1 LVNKG
6 EDMAQID
13 IKAKAKQILKIAE
26 QYGVEKNFL
35 FITTF
40 QRYTV
45 QLNVLQ
51 DLEKAI
57 EEHGS
62 TVEKEYVKGRKNLYT
77 NPAIKEYNNA
87 VNSAN
92 KTVSTLMSIIKTNS
106 DKYNDDNGDD
116 DDPLL
121 RVLNGDYDEDE

>member
-1 LVNKG
+1 MSNKMTLN
-6 EDMAQID
+6 DKAQ
-13 IKAKAKQILKIAE
+13 QILRIAE

-40 QRYTV
+40 KRYSI
-45 QLNVLQ
+45 QLQILSE
-51 DLEKAI
+51 LEKAI

-62 TVEKEYVKGRKNLYT
+62 MVEKEYVKGRKNLYT
-77 NPAIKEYNNA
+77 NPAINEYNKA

-106 DKYNDDNGDD
+106 DKYNEDSGEEEDPLLRALNGDD
-116 DDPLL
+116 D
-121 RVLNGDYDEDE
+121 EEEE

>member
-1 LVNKG
+1 
-6 EDMAQID
+6 MAQPKNLND
-13 IKAKAKQILKIAE
+13 KAQQILSIAE

-40 QRYTV
+40 KRYSI
-45 QLNVLQ
+45 QLQILG

-57 EEHGS
+57 NEHGS
-62 TVEKEYVKGRKNLYT
+62 MVEKEYVKGRKNLYT

-106 DKYNDDNGDD
+106 NNYNEDTAE

-121 RVLNGDYDEDE
+121 RALNGEDDEDEE

>member
-1 LVNKG
+1 MSNKMTLN
-6 EDMAQID
+6 D
-13 IKAKAKQILKIAE
+13 KAKQIIKIAE

-40 QRYTV
+40 KRYSI
-45 QLNVLQ
+45 QLQILAE
-51 DLEKAI
+51 LEKTI
-57 EEHGS
+57 EEYGA
-62 TVEKEYVKGRKNLYT
+62 TVTKEYVKGRQNLYT

-106 DKYNDDNGDD
+106 DKYNDDNGEEE
-116 DDPLL
+116 DPLL
-121 RVLNGDYDEDE
+121 RVLNGDDDEDE

>member
-1 LVNKG
+1 MSNKMTLN
-6 EDMAQID
+6 D
-13 IKAKAKQILKIAE
+13 KAKQIIKIAE

-40 QRYTV
+40 KRYSI
-45 QLNVLQ
+45 QLQILAE
-51 DLEKAI
+51 LEKTI
-57 EEHGS
+57 EEYGA
-62 TVEKEYVKGRKNLYT
+62 TVTKEYVKGRQNLYT

-106 DKYNDDNGDD
+106 DKYNDDNGEE

-121 RVLNGDYDEDE
+121 RVLNGDDEEDE

>member
-1 LVNKG
+1 MSKTKEMN
-6 EDMAQID
+6 IN
-13 IKAKAKQILKIAE
+13 AKAQEILKIAE

-40 QRYTV
+40 KRYVV
-45 QLNVLQ
+45 QLKVLQ
-51 DLEKAI
+51 ELEKAI

-106 DKYNDDNGDD
+106 DKYNDDNGEEE
-116 DDPLL
+116 DPLM
-121 RVLNGDYDEDE
+121 RALNGEDDE

>member
-1 LVNKG
+1 
-6 EDMAQID
+6 MAKEMNIN
-13 IKAKAKQILKIAE
+13 AKAQEILKIAE

-40 QRYTV
+40 KRYTV
-45 QLNVLQ
+45 QLKVLQ
-51 DLEKAI
+51 DLEKALD
-57 EEHGS
+57 ENGA

-92 KTVSTLMSIIKTNS
+92 KTVTTLMSIIKTNS
-106 DKYNDDNGDD
+106 DKYNPESSDGE

-121 RVLNGDYDEDE
+121 RALNGDDDEA

>member
-1 LVNKG
+1 MNKMSLN
-6 EDMAQID
+6 DKAQ
-13 IKAKAKQILKIAE
+13 QILKIAE

-40 QRYTV
+40 KRYSIQIQILTE
-45 QLNVLQ
+45 
-51 DLEKAI
+51 LEKAI

-62 TVEKEYVKGRKNLYT
+62 MVEKEYVKGRKNLYT
-77 NPAIKEYNNA
+77 NPAINEYNKA

-106 DKYNDDNGDD
+106 DKYNEDNGQE

-121 RVLNGDYDEDE
+121 RALNGDDEDDEE

>member
-1 LVNKG
+1 
-6 EDMAQID
+6 MAKEMNIND
-13 IKAKAKQILKIAE
+13 KAQEILRIAE

-40 QRYTV
+40 KRYTV
-45 QLNVLQ
+45 QLKVLQ
-51 DLEKAI
+51 ELEQAI
-57 EEHGS
+57 DDNGA
-62 TVEKEYVKGRKNLYT
+62 TVTKEYVKGRQNLYT

-106 DKYNDDNGDD
+106 DKYNDDSGED

-121 RVLNGDYDEDE
+121 KALNGEYDEDE

>member
-1 LVNKG
+1 
-6 EDMAQID
+6 MARNVKIH
-13 IKAKAKQILKIAE
+13 AKAKEILKIAE

-40 QRYTV
+40 ERYVV
-45 QLNVLQ
+45 QLKVLS

-57 EEHGS
+57 KENGA

-77 NPAIKEYNNA
+77 NPAIRDYNNA

-92 KTVSTLMSIIKTNS
+92 KTVTTLMSIIKTSS
-106 DKYNDDNGDD
+106 DKYNEDNGEE
-116 DDPLL
+116 DPLL
-121 RVLNGDYDEDE
+121 RVLNGDDE

>member
-1 LVNKG
+1 
-6 EDMAQID
+6 MAKEMNIN
-13 IKAKAKQILKIAE
+13 AKAQEILKIAE

-40 QRYTV
+40 KRYTV
-45 QLNVLQ
+45 QLKILG

-57 EEHGS
+57 DENGA
-62 TVEKEYVKGRKNLYT
+62 TVTKEYVKGRKNLYS

-87 VNSAN
+87 VTSAN

-106 DKYNDDNGDD
+106 NSYNENDGEE
-116 DDPLL
+116 DPLMKA
-121 RVLNGDYDEDE
+121 LNGEYDDE

>member
-1 LVNKG
+1 
-6 EDMAQID
+6 MAKKID
-13 IKAKAKQILKIAE
+13 IQKKANEILKIAE

-45 QLNVLQ
+45 QLKVLQ
-51 DLEKAI
+51 DLEEAI

-106 DKYNDDNGDD
+106 EKYNDDNGQEE
-116 DDPLL
+116 DPLL
-121 RVLNGDYDEDE
+121 RLLNGDDDEDEE

>member
-1 LVNKG
+1 
-6 EDMAQID
+6 MAKEMNIN
-13 IKAKAKQILKIAE
+13 AKAQEILRIAE

-40 QRYTV
+40 KRYIV
-45 QLNVLQ
+45 QLKVLG
-51 DLEKAI
+51 DLERAI
-57 EEHGS
+57 DENGA

-92 KTVSTLMSIIKTNS
+92 KTVSTLMNIIKTNS
-106 DKYNDDNGDD
+106 NQYNPDADDEE

-121 RVLNGDYDEDE
+121 RALNGEDDEE

>member
-1 LVNKG
+1 MSNKMTLN
-6 EDMAQID
+6 DKAQ
-13 IKAKAKQILKIAE
+13 QILKIAE

-40 QRYTV
+40 KRYSI
-45 QLNVLQ
+45 QLQILTE
-51 DLEKAI
+51 LEKAI

-62 TVEKEYVKGRKNLYT
+62 MVEKEYVKGRKNLYT
-77 NPAIKEYNNA
+77 NPAINEYNKA

-106 DKYNDDNGDD
+106 DKYNEDNGGEE
-116 DDPLL
+116 DPLL
-121 RVLNGDYDEDE
+121 RVLNGDDDDDE

>member
-1 LVNKG
+1 
-6 EDMAQID
+6 MANEMNLND
-13 IKAKAKQILKIAE
+13 KAQMILRIAE

-40 QRYTV
+40 KRYSI
-45 QLNVLQ
+45 QLKILG
-51 DLEKAI
+51 DLESAI
-57 EEHGS
+57 NEHGS
-62 TVEKEYVKGRKNLYT
+62 MVEKEYVKGRKNLYT

-106 DKYNDDNGDD
+106 NNYNEDTAE

-121 RVLNGDYDEDE
+121 RALNGEEDDD

>member
-1 LVNKG
+1 MDLN
-6 EDMAQID
+6 E
-13 IKAKAKQILKIAE
+13 KASQILAIAE

-40 QRYTV
+40 KRYSI
-45 QLNVLQ
+45 QLKILQ

-57 EEHGS
+57 AEHGS
-62 TVEKEYVKGRKNLYT
+62 MVEKEYVKGRKNLYT
-77 NPAIKEYNNA
+77 NPAINEYNKA

-106 DKYNDDNGDD
+106 DKYNDDTGEDDDPLMRALNGDD
-116 DDPLL
+116 D
-121 RVLNGDYDEDE
+121 EE

>member
-1 LVNKG
+1 MSNKMTLN
-6 EDMAQID
+6 DKAQ
-13 IKAKAKQILKIAE
+13 QILKIAE

-40 QRYTV
+40 KRYSI
-45 QLNVLQ
+45 QLQILTE
-51 DLEKAI
+51 LEKAI

-62 TVEKEYVKGRKNLYT
+62 MVEKEYVKGRKNLYT
-77 NPAIKEYNNA
+77 NPAINEYNKA

-106 DKYNDDNGDD
+106 DKYNEDNGQE

-121 RVLNGDYDEDE
+121 RAINGDDDEEE

>member
-1 LVNKG
+1 MTLN
-6 EDMAQID
+6 ERAQ
-13 IKAKAKQILKIAE
+13 QILKIAE

-40 QRYTV
+40 KRYTV
-45 QLNVLQ
+45 QLKVLQ

-57 EEHGS
+57 DENGA

-92 KTVSTLMSIIKTNS
+92 KTVTTLMSIIKTNS
-106 DKYNDDNGDD
+106 DKYNPESSDEEI
-116 DDPLL
+116 DPLM
-121 RVLNGDYDEDE
+121 RVLNGDDDEEE

>member
-1 LVNKG
+1 MTKPININK
-6 EDMAQID
+6 
-13 IKAKAKQILKIAE
+13 KASEILKIAE

-45 QLNVLQ
+45 QLKVLQ
-51 DLEKAI
+51 ELEKAI
-57 EEHGS
+57 NANGA
-62 TVEKEYVKGRKNLYT
+62 TVTKEYVKGRKNLYT

-106 DKYNDDNGDD
+106 DKYNPESSDEE

-121 RVLNGDYDEDE
+121 RALNGDDDEE

>member
-1 LVNKG
+1 MNKMSLN
-6 EDMAQID
+6 DKAQ
-13 IKAKAKQILKIAE
+13 QILKIAE

-40 QRYTV
+40 KRYSIQIQILTE
-45 QLNVLQ
+45 
-51 DLEKAI
+51 LEKAI

-62 TVEKEYVKGRKNLYT
+62 MVEKEYVKGRKNLYT
-77 NPAIKEYNNA
+77 NPAINEYNKA

-106 DKYNDDNGDD
+106 DKYNEDNGEE

-121 RVLNGDYDEDE
+121 RALNGDDDEDE

>member
-1 LVNKG
+1 
-6 EDMAQID
+6 MAQEMNINE
-13 IKAKAKQILKIAE
+13 KASQILKIAE

-40 QRYTV
+40 KRYTV
-45 QLNVLQ
+45 QLKVLQ

-57 EEHGS
+57 SDNGA
-62 TVEKEYVKGRKNLYT
+62 TVTKEYVKGRKNLYT

-106 DKYNDDNGDD
+106 DKYNPESNGEENDWLD
-116 DDPLL
+116 GLI
-121 RVLNGDYDEDE
+121 NGDYDEE

>member
-1 LVNKG
+1 MNLQ
-6 EDMAQID
+6 D
-13 IKAKAKQILKIAE
+13 KAEHIMRIAE

-40 QRYTV
+40 QRYSV
-45 QLNVLQ
+45 QLKVLAE
-51 DLEKAI
+51 LEKAI
-57 EEHGS
+57 KDNGA

-106 DKYNDDNGDD
+106 DKYNDDNGEE
-116 DDPLL
+116 DPLMMA
-121 RVLNGDYDEDE
+121 LNGEDDEE

>member
-1 LVNKG
+1 MSNKMTLN
-6 EDMAQID
+6 DKAQ
-13 IKAKAKQILKIAE
+13 QILKIAE

-40 QRYTV
+40 KRYSI
-45 QLNVLQ
+45 QLQILTE
-51 DLEKAI
+51 LEKAI

-62 TVEKEYVKGRKNLYT
+62 MVEKEYVKGRKNLYT
-77 NPAIKEYNNA
+77 NPAINEYNKA

-106 DKYNDDNGDD
+106 DKYNEDNGGE

-121 RVLNGDYDEDE
+121 RALNGDDDEEE

>member
-1 LVNKG
+1 MSQPKNLNDK
-6 EDMAQID
+6 AQE
-13 IKAKAKQILKIAE
+13 ILSIAE

-40 QRYTV
+40 KRYSI
-45 QLNVLQ
+45 QLQILTE
-51 DLEKAI
+51 LEKAI
-57 EEHGS
+57 SEHGS
-62 TVEKEYVKGRKNLYT
+62 MVEKEYVKGRKNLYT

-106 DKYNDDNGDD
+106 NNYNDDTAEDDPLLRALNGDD
-116 DDPLL
+116 DD
-121 RVLNGDYDEDE
+121 EE

>member
-1 LVNKG
+1 MNLQ
-6 EDMAQID
+6 D
-13 IKAKAKQILKIAE
+13 KAEHIMQIAE

-40 QRYTV
+40 QRYSV
-45 QLNVLQ
+45 QLKVLTE
-51 DLEKAI
+51 LEKAI
-57 EEHGS
+57 KDNGA
-62 TVEKEYVKGRKNLYT
+62 TVTKEYVKGRKNLYT

-106 DKYNDDNGDD
+106 DKYNDDTGEE

-121 RVLNGDYDEDE
+121 RALNGDDEEE

>member
-1 LVNKG
+1 
-6 EDMAQID
+6 MAKEMNINE
-13 IKAKAKQILKIAE
+13 KASQILKIAE

-40 QRYTV
+40 KRYTV
-45 QLNVLQ
+45 QLKVLQ
-51 DLEKAI
+51 ELEQAI
-57 EEHGS
+57 NENGA
-62 TVEKEYVKGRKNLYT
+62 TVTKEYVKGRKNLYT

-106 DKYNDDNGDD
+106 DKYNPESSGGEDDDPLLKAINGDD
-116 DDPLL
+116 DD
-121 RVLNGDYDEDE
+121 EE

>member
-1 LVNKG
+1 
-6 EDMAQID
+6 MANEMNLND
-13 IKAKAKQILKIAE
+13 KAQMILRIAE

-40 QRYTV
+40 KRYSI
-45 QLNVLQ
+45 QLKILG
-51 DLEKAI
+51 DLESAI
-57 EEHGS
+57 NEHGS
-62 TVEKEYVKGRKNLYT
+62 MVEKEYVKGRKNLYT

-106 DKYNDDNGDD
+106 NNYNEDTAE

-121 RVLNGDYDEDE
+121 RALNGEDDED

>member
-1 LVNKG
+1 MTLN
-6 EDMAQID
+6 ERAQ
-13 IKAKAKQILKIAE
+13 QIIKIAE

-40 QRYTV
+40 KRYTV
-45 QLNVLQ
+45 QLKVLQ

-57 EEHGS
+57 DENGA

-92 KTVSTLMSIIKTNS
+92 KTVTTLMSIIKTNS
-106 DKYNDDNGDD
+106 DKYNPESSDGE

-121 RVLNGDYDEDE
+121 RALNGDDDEEE

>member
-1 LVNKG
+1 MNLNDK
-6 EDMAQID
+6 AQE
-13 IKAKAKQILKIAE
+13 ILRIAE

-40 QRYTV
+40 KRYSI
-45 QLNVLQ
+45 QLKILG
-51 DLEKAI
+51 DLETAI
-57 EEHGS
+57 NEHGS
-62 TVEKEYVKGRKNLYT
+62 MVEKEYVKGRKNLYT

-106 DKYNDDNGDD
+106 NNYNDDTAE
-116 DDPLL
+116 DDPLMKA
-121 RVLNGDYDEDE
+121 LNGDYDEE

>member
-1 LVNKG
+1 
-6 EDMAQID
+6 MAKEMNINE
-13 IKAKAKQILKIAE
+13 KAQKILSIAE

-40 QRYTV
+40 KRYTV
-45 QLNVLQ
+45 QLKILG

-57 EEHGS
+57 DENGA
-62 TVEKEYVKGRKNLYT
+62 TVTKEYVKGRKNLYS

-87 VNSAN
+87 VTSAN

-106 DKYNDDNGDD
+106 NSYNENDGE

-121 RVLNGDYDEDE
+121 RALNGDYDDE

>member
-1 LVNKG
+1 MGNGNSLT
-6 EDMAQID
+6 ERAQE
-13 IKAKAKQILKIAE
+13 ILKIAE

-40 QRYTV
+40 KRYTV
-45 QLNVLQ
+45 QLKVLQ
-51 DLEKAI
+51 DLERAI
-57 EEHGS
+57 DENGA

-92 KTVSTLMSIIKTNS
+92 KTVTTLMSIIKTNS
-106 DKYNDDNGDD
+106 DKYNPESSDGE

-121 RVLNGDYDEDE
+121 RALNGDDEE

>member
-1 LVNKG
+1 MNLQ
-6 EDMAQID
+6 D
-13 IKAKAKQILKIAE
+13 KADHIMQIAE

-40 QRYTV
+40 QRYSV
-45 QLNVLQ
+45 QLKVLAE
-51 DLEKAI
+51 LEKAI
-57 EEHGS
+57 KDNGA
-62 TVEKEYVKGRKNLYT
+62 TVTKEYVKGRKNLYT
-77 NPAIKEYNNA
+77 NPAINEYNKA

-106 DKYNDDNGDD
+106 DKYNDDSGEE

-121 RVLNGDYDEDE
+121 RALNGEDDEE

>member
-1 LVNKG
+1 MSNKMTLN
-6 EDMAQID
+6 DKAQ
-13 IKAKAKQILKIAE
+13 QILKIAE

-40 QRYTV
+40 KRYSI
-45 QLNVLQ
+45 QLQILTE
-51 DLEKAI
+51 LEKAI

-62 TVEKEYVKGRKNLYT
+62 MVEKEYVKGRKNLYT
-77 NPAIKEYNNA
+77 NPAINEYNKA

-106 DKYNDDNGDD
+106 DKYNEDNGGEEDPLLRALNGDD
-116 DDPLL
+116 DE
-121 RVLNGDYDEDE
+121 ED

>member
-1 LVNKG
+1 
-6 EDMAQID
+6 MAKKID
-13 IKAKAKQILKIAE
+13 IQKKANEILKIAE

-45 QLNVLQ
+45 QLKVLQ
-51 DLEKAI
+51 DLEEAI

-106 DKYNDDNGDD
+106 EKYNDDNGQEE
-116 DDPLL
+116 DPLL
-121 RVLNGDYDEDE
+121 RLLNGDDDDEEE